1 MWRNYMTVG
10 VRALVKNK
18 TYAFINIFGLG
29 VGLAACLMLLL
40 YVRYE
45 TTYDQFLPN
54 AENTFQ
60 FGTHYYDKQTGRS
73 QDGQM
78 TAYVSG
84 QRLKADFPQVDRMVY
99 ALSAQPV
106 IRRGAEVLPTDH
118 VLFVDNLFFDVLQ
131 FPFVQGDPRTAL
143 SQANNVVLTQ
153 SEARRVF
160 GTENVLGRTLT
171 MISRGRTVD
180 FRITGVAA
188 DTPHNSHVRFTIVAR
203 LDLARW
209 FSDSPNFLTCWGCQS
224 GWVYFTLRPG
234 SDPQAIRDAL
244 PAWERRNIHN
254 ETYGGTSYNPGED
267 QDWRV
272 TNVRDVHLGP
282 AQGDD
287 SMTPGND
294 WTSIY
299 TFTIIAFLI
308 LGMACVNFTNLATAR
323 ASQRAREVAL
333 RKVLGANRQQ
343 LITQF
348 LAESILIAAIAML
361 LALALVELLLP
372 ALSAFL
378 DADIQMTYFGW
389 NGMLL
394 PIVGLTLLVG
404 AAGGVYPAFYL
415 SRFQPAQV
423 LKANKSSAEAAGS
436 GLLRNI
442 LVVAQFSVSIGLII
456 CTAVVYAQT
465 VYARTVDPGYRRDG
479 LIQIENL
486 GRRQLAD
493 RSDTIAEE
501 MGRVPGVLSVGR
513 SGIGVATTNN
523 NNTGVVMPGH
533 TVPINIGNYSVDLGF
548 FRTMGI
554 QLVAGRL
561 FDPNRPADDST
572 IASPPDGPDAVAQ
585 VNAAETQIAAR
596 GINVV
601 INELAAQRMGFR
613 SPQEAVGKTIG
624 VSYFD
629 PEDGLV
635 PTHIIGVVRD
645 SRFRSIRDPVDPILF
660 RLDRASAGALLVR
673 YDASNPAAARSNI
686 EQAWKRLAPDVPFD
700 GVFSEDKV
708 AELYTAEQARAKVF
722 AGFAILAVIVA
733 CLGLF
738 GLAAFT
744 AERRTKEIGIRKVL
758 GARTRDIIR
767 LLAWQFSKPVLIA
780 NLFGWLGAWWLMRK
794 WLEHFDARID
804 LGPTPFLLAG
814 LLALAIAI
822 GTIAGHAF
830 KVARANPILA
840 LRYE

>member
-10 VRALVKNK
+10 VRALIKNK

-54 AENTFQ
+54 AENTYQFQ
-60 FGTHYYDKQTGRS
+60 THYQDKQTGRVG
-73 QDGQM
+73 DLQM
-78 TAYVSG
+78 ASYVTE
-84 QRLKADFPQVDRMVY
+84 QRLRNDFPQIDRSVY
-99 ALSAQPV
+99 ALGSAPV
-106 IRRGAEVLPTDH
+106 IRRGAEALSTEKVLL
-118 VLFVDNLFFDVLQ
+118 VNNLFFDVLQ
-131 FPFVQGDPRTAL
+131 FPFAQGDPRTAL
-143 SQANNVVLTQ
+143 SQANTAVLTQ

-171 MISRGRTVD
+171 MISRGRTIDYRV
-180 FRITGVAA
+180 TGVVR
-188 DTPHNSHVRFTIVAR
+188 DLPRNSHVRFTIVAR
-203 LDLARW
+203 IDIASW

-234 SDPQAIRDAL
+234 ADPAAIQAAL
-244 PAWERRNIHN
+244 PAWERRNIPTEHV
-254 ETYGGTSYNPGED
+254 GQLSYNPGDEE
-267 QDWRV
+267 DWRV
-272 TNVRDVHLGP
+272 TNIRDVHLGP
-282 AQGDD
+282 AQD
-287 SMTPGND
+287 SGMTPGND

-348 LAESILIAAIAML
+348 LGESVLIAAIAML

-372 ALSAFL
+372 ALGAFL
-378 DADIQMTYFGW
+378 DADLQMTYFGW
-389 NGMLL
+389 SGMLL

-423 LKANKSSAEAAGS
+423 LKANKSSAEAEGS
-436 GLLRNI
+436 GLLRSI

-465 VYARTVDPGYRRDG
+465 VYARTVDPGYHRDG

-486 GRRQLAD
+486 GRRQLAE
-493 RSDTIAEE
+493 RADTITQE
-501 MGRVPGVLSVGR
+501 MARVPGVVSVGR
-513 SGIGVATTNN
+513 SGIGVATDNN
-523 NNTGVVMPGH
+523 NNTGVMLPGS
-533 TVPINIGNYSVDLGF
+533 TVPINIGNYSVDVDF

-554 QLVAGRL
+554 QLLAGRL
-561 FDPNRPADDST
+561 FDPNRPGDDST
-572 IASPPDGPDAVAQ
+572 IPTGGDGPEALART
-585 VNAAETQIAAR
+585 NALETAIAAR
-596 GINVV
+596 GVNVV
-601 INELAAQRMGFR
+601 INELAAQRMGFHT
-613 SPQEAVGKTIG
+613 PQEAVGKTIMVG
-624 VSYFD
+624 YFD

-645 SRFRSIRDPVDPILF
+645 SRFRSIREPVDPIIF
-660 RLDRASAGALLVR
+660 RLDRGFATTLLVR
-673 YDASNPAAARSNI
+673 YDATNPQQARNAI
-686 EQAWKRLAPDVPFD
+686 EQAWKRLVPDVPYD

-708 AELYTAEQARAKVF
+708 AELYTAEEARAKAF

-767 LLAWQFSKPVLIA
+767 LLAWQFAKPVLIA
-780 NLFGWLGAWWLMRK
+780 SLFGSAVAWLVMSHWL
-794 WLEHFDARID
+794 HQFDTYID
-804 LGPTPFLLAG
+804 MGVTPFVGAS